1 MVWSPLSRIERETSW
16 YFLKLDTDAA
26 AVGKRLCAAAAAATG
41 LAALGSVTQGSS
53 GRGCWTSTNPLE
65 ASGAM

>member
-1 MVWSPLSRIERETSW
+1 MGWDERGRTERETSW

-53 GRGCWTSTNPLE
+53 GRGCWTSINPLE
-65 ASGAM
+65 ASGVL